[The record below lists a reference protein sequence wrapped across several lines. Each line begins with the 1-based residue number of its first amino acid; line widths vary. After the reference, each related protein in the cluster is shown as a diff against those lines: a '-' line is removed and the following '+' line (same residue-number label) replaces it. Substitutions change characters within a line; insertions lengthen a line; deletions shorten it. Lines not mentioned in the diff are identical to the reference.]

1 MSTYVTEGAWA
12 EMNFDNVNMQQIS
25 NPHQLHKIMQA
36 QIYVH
41 VSTKV
46 ASCTSIQATKVF
58 LI

>member
-1 MSTYVTEGAWA
+1 MHAIYTWA